1 MSKQSHESH
10 EGPIKTPKQ
19 LVLTVVLS
27 FALIIAVIVLLV
39 TFVGAGKKV
48 SAGTDVMSEIETAA
62 RIEKVGGIA
71 SIQDAGGGALRTGE
85 EMFKAICS
93 GCHATGVS
101 GAPKFGD
108 AAAWGPRIKTGYD
121 ALLNSALKGK
131 GAMPAQNGAGTEVE
145 IGRAVVYMANNGGAK
160 FDEPKAPA
168 AAASEAK

>member
-85 EMFKAICS
+85 DMFKAICS

-131 GAMPAQNGAGTEVE
+131 GNMPPQGGYTEVE

>member
-1 MSKQSHESH
+1 MVIFPKLATGTGRLVHRDRNTPRSVVSLFEFSPRGTRWANNRTESH

-101 GAPKFGD
+101 SALKFGD

-121 ALLNSALKGK
+121 ALLNSA
-131 GAMPAQNGAGTEVE
+131 
-145 IGRAVVYMANNGGAK
+145 
-160 FDEPKAPA
+160 
-168 AAASEAK
+168 